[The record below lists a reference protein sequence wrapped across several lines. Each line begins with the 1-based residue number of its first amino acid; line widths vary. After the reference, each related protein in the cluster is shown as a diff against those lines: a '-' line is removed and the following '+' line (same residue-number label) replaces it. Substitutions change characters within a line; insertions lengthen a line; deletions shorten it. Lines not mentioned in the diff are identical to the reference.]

1 MPSCR
6 AHGTYGG
13 RSKKD
18 ILESRA
24 FGALNWDPL
33 LPRRMRGVLALKG
46 RGLEALDTTGSG
58 AGGWFGP
65 AWFPGGPAGFVGGGH
80 AADCAQVLEFPLAGD
95 LYVVFLVAGGQPSLA
110 VAFAE
115 REGAEEVPVAPGSI
129 AVDLDYRVEDV
140 VLRER
145 DAITEAFEQLA
156 NRSVTFMGADS
167 IAFPDAVVGENLYDF
182 VRVVIVVAD

>member
-46 RGLEALDTTGSG
+46 RGSEALDTTG
-58 AGGWFGP
+58 
-65 AWFPGGPAGFVGGGH
+65 
-80 AADCAQVLEFPLAGD
+80 Q
-95 LYVVFLVAGGQPSLA
+95 
-110 VAFAE
+110 
-115 REGAEEVPVAPGSI
+115 
-129 AVDLDYRVEDV
+129 
-140 VLRER
+140 
-145 DAITEAFEQLA
+145 
-156 NRSVTFMGADS
+156 
-167 IAFPDAVVGENLYDF
+167 
-182 VRVVIVVAD
+182 VRVVGLVQPGSLAAQPVS